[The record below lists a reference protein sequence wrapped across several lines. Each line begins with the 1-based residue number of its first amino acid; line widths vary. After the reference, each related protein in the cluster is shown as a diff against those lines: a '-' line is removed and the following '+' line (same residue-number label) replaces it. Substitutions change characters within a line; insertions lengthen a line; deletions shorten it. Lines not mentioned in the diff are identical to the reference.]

1 MKQLRKRAGL
11 SQDKFARKLGVATA
25 TVASWDQ
32 MKNFPRLFPSQ
43 ILKMMDILDCTLSEL
58 QDAEQAWTKYKEEKS
73 STEGG
78 SND

>member
-11 SQDKFARKLGVATA
+11 SQDKFARKLGVAVA

-43 ILKMMDILDCTLSEL
+43 MQKVMDILNCTFSEL
-58 QDAEQAWTKYKEEKS
+58 QEAEQAWIQHKEEK
-73 STEGG
+73 G
-78 SND
+78 DK